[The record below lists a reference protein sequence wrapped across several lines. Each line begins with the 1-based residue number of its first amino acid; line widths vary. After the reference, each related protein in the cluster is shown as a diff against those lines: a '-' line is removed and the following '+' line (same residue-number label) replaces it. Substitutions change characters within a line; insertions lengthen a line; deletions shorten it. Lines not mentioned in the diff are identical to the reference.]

1 MKTPMLMLTMLVM
14 LSGCTAAGTKPDNS
28 YERQNAAAAK
38 AHKDFDR
45 E

>member
-1 MKTPMLMLTMLVM
+1 MMLVTM
-14 LSGCTAAGTKPDNS
+14 VIFSACTTVDIKPDNS

-38 AHKDFDR
+38 AHKDFDK

>member
-1 MKTPMLMLTMLVM
+1 MIILTML
-14 LSGCTAAGTKPDNS
+14 LLFSGCTAADTKPDNS

-38 AHKDFDR
+38 AHKDLNK